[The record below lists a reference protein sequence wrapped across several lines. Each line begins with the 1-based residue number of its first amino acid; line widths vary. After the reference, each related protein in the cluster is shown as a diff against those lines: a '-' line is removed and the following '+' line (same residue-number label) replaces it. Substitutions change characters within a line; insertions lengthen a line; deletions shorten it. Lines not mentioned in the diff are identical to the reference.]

1 MNTKITLPELVARLA
16 LTTSTTKRMS
26 ELFLRELF
34 ATISQTL
41 IDGENVTIK
50 DFGQFKV
57 NQDEGGKKLVFIPS
71 SKLLDT
77 LNQPFEAFVPVEIG
91 DEITEE
97 MLASTED
104 VPTAFEHDDAG
115 TDVRSEDVVLPP
127 PFDPHRLNTETE
139 HPSAEDSEV
148 LPPIENDADP
158 VVTSLLDAQSDEAN
172 VEAMPEAP
180 ECAETAEEASGDEM
194 PQEAEGSE
202 AEVDTQD
209 EGKCYTITDFEEA
222 KREATHRAFWR
233 GVIIGACSM
242 LVISLLA
249 WMLMRPSKASSSAGL
264 ADTIAAADTASV
276 DKDAIAVEHQPV
288 VTDTTSTTM
297 YLSRMSKK
305 HYGRVEFWVYIYEE
319 NKAIIDDP
327 NNIPPG
333 TIVVIPPL
341 SKYGAD
347 PNDKASI
354 ERAKQLSYQTF
365 GQHSK

>member
-41 IDGENVTIK
+41 IDGENVSIK
-50 DFGQFKV
+50 DFGEFKL
-57 NQDEGGKKLVFIPS
+57 NQEEGGKKLVYIPS

-97 MLASTED
+97 MLAMTED
-104 VPTAFEHDDAG
+104 APSAIEPENAGNDAC
-115 TDVRSEDVVLPP
+115 SEDAVLPP
-127 PFDPHRLNTETE
+127 PFDPHRLRPDTE
-139 HPSAEDSEV
+139 PSAEDSEEV
-148 LPPIENDADP
+148 SPIENDAEP
-158 VVTSLLDAQSDEAN
+158 VLTPLLNAQSEEAT
-172 VEAMPEAP
+172 VGTTSEDQ
-180 ECAETAEEASGDEM
+180 ECAETAEDTGSDEI
-194 PQEAEGSE
+194 PQKVEEPESE
-202 AEVDTQD
+202 TDMQD
-209 EGKCYTITDFEEA
+209 EEKCYTITDLEEA
-222 KREATHRAFWR
+222 KRDAAHHALWK
-233 GVIIGACSM
+233 GVMIGACSM
-242 LVISLLA
+242 LVVSLLA
-249 WMLMRPSKASSSAGL
+249 WMLVRPSRALSSASL
-264 ADTIAAADTASV
+264 ADIIAVADTTSM
-276 DKDAIAVEHQPV
+276 DKGAVALEQQPV

-319 NKAIIDDP
+319 NKSIIEDP

-347 PNDKASI
+347 PNDKASV